1 MPKLRFWVVPITA
14 IFERFISVALVYWVV
29 NIGIESLGRFIER
42 KMAISAPDTVQTDV
56 KGDLR

>member
-1 MPKLRFWVVPITA
+1 QILGGADYRY
-14 IFERFISVALVYWVV
+14 FERFISVALVYWVV